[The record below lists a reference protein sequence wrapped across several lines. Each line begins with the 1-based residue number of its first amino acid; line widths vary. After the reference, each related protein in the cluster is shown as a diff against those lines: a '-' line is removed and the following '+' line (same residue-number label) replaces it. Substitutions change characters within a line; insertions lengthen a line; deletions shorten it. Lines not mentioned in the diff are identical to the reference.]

1 MGTVYQAGFDITNI
15 ADWISIVILFAVSY
29 SSLIVNTLRKDN
41 LTSKK
46 EVEAKVKVTED
57 DVKELKA
64 DIKQMTHTYTE
75 DIKEFSN
82 YKNNISN
89 RLAIIETKLEK
100 K

>member
-29 SSLIVNTLRKDN
+29 SSLIINTLRKDN

-64 DIKQMTHTYTE
+64 DIKQMAHTYTE

-89 RLAIIETKLEK
+89 RLAIVETKLEK